1 MALGRYGAYLNII
14 SGIDSMEKENF
25 IYKELDI
32 DGYNTLDTL
41 SSADKFNKWMYQ
53 SIKPF
58 LKGNII
64 EIGSGIGNITSQLI
78 NDKLKVTASDV
89 SKNYCYL
96 LKERFGKNYYIN
108 EVRNINIVHPDF
120 DKEYHDLL
128 GKFDSLFALNIIEH
142 VEDDKL
148 AILNCIK
155 LLNKNGHLVIL
166 VPGFPS
172 LYNHLDRELNHFRRY
187 TKFKIEELLTKS
199 DIKIVKTTYFN
210 FIGILGWWFN
220 GKILNKKTLPKR
232 QMKLFNLLVPIFK
245 IADRLIFYQAGL
257 SLITCGTKL

>member
-64 EIGSGIGNITSQLI
+64 EIGSGIGNITSQLV

-108 EVRNINIVHPDF
+108 EVR
-120 DKEYHDLL
+120 KEILRL
-128 GKFDSLFALNIIEH
+128 SKKQGTALFISIGTGN
-142 VEDDKL
+142 KL
-148 AILNCIK
+148 QNMIQRISN
-155 LLNKNGHLVIL
+155 
-166 VPGFPS
+166 
-172 LYNHLDRELNHFRRY
+172 
-187 TKFKIEELLTKS
+187 
-199 DIKIVKTTYFN
+199 
-210 FIGILGWWFN
+210 
-220 GKILNKKTLPKR
+220 
-232 QMKLFNLLVPIFK
+232 
-245 IADRLIFYQAGL
+245 
-257 SLITCGTKL
+257 